1 MPSCGPIV
9 LLRRVCVCTLF
20 SSVTVVCLADTLF
33 LVIDVPAL
41 RPSHLPVF
49 RFLSVRVF
57 QDIAPYSY
65 ESMGSIHVAVR
76 KRPLLGEDDATC
88 RAMFVVVWCLVAVVV
103 G

>member
-1 MPSCGPIV
+1 MCVHCS
-9 LLRRVCVCTLF
+9 LLLLLCAWRTLSF
-20 SSVTVVCLADTLF
+20 WSLIIQC
-33 LVIDVPAL
+33 VPAL